1 MAKIQSAQESGVYTI
16 RKFLGLNEC
25 ADGDTQLKAGEAA
38 EMRNWKVTPHHHLR
52 VRPGCRTLRQFTGP
66 IRGLW
71 RGFVAGRWKTVC
83 AADGGIWEV
92 SGRNF
97 RRLGD
102 CWDAPTTMFG
112 FGGKVYFLNG
122 HEYLVWD
129 GEGFVDTVD
138 GYVPLIATAI
148 APDGGGTTVENINR
162 LTGKR
167 RCQFSADGEAKEF
180 QLPEKGLL
188 SVDKIVIDTKVVE
201 LGWSVDKTEGKI
213 TFEEVP
219 EAGNS
224 NVEVW
229 YTMPNTLRA
238 QVEAMRF
245 AEQFNGAADTRV
257 FLYGDGSAKAI
268 YCGIT
273 EDGTPSAEYFPDLY
287 EILVGSENAPVTG
300 MIKYYDRLMSYKSDG
315 GAFATKY
322 EITELADGS
331 VIPGF
336 KTVSI
341 NREIGNEA
349 MGQVRLV
356 ENMPRTLYA
365 GQIYDWVMVNYATR
379 DERNARNIGQRVQMT
394 METADMERVFCF
406 DDDSRQ
412 EYYIFLNDQAGTAL
426 VHHYGIDVWYQYTGL
441 PVVCGTRG
449 EDGLYFG
456 LSDGRVV
463 RFSEEYLND
472 DGTEIDAFYASGH
485 MAFDRDYCKKY
496 SAMTWVSVKPTA
508 NAVLEAAV
516 RCDRETEERAKT
528 VFMGLSTLQ
537 SADFSLWSFLTGRS
551 PKIQRLK
558 LKMKRFVYYQLILRS
573 CCRAS
578 DATVLAVDIQVQYGG
593 RAK

>member
-1 MAKIQSAQESGVYTI
+1 MAKIQSLKESGVYTI
-16 RKFLGLNEC
+16 QKFLGLNEC
-25 ADGDTQLKAGEAA
+25 ADGDTQLKTGEAA
-38 EMRNWKVTPHHHLR
+38 EMQNWKVTPHHHLR
-52 VRPGCRTLRQFTGP
+52 VRPGYKTVRQFAGP
-66 IRGLW
+66 VRGLW
-71 RGFVAGRWKTVC
+71 RGFVAGQWKTLC

-92 SGRNF
+92 SGGNF

-102 CWDAPTTMFG
+102 CCDAPTTMFG

-129 GEGFVDTVD
+129 GEGYVDTVD
-138 GYVPLIATAI
+138 GYVPLVVTAM
-148 APDGGGTTVENINR
+148 APGGGGTSLENVNR
-162 LTGKR
+162 LTGRR
-167 RCQFSADGEAKEF
+167 RCRFSADGEAKEF
-180 QLPEKGLL
+180 HLPEQSLL
-188 SVDKIVIDTKVVE
+188 SVDKVVVGTE
-201 LGWSVDKTEGKI
+201 ETAGWTADKETGI
-213 TFEEVP
+213 LTFQQVP
-219 EAGNS
+219 EAGNN

-229 YTMPNTLRA
+229 YTVRNTQRA
-238 QVEAMRF
+238 VVEGMRF

-273 EDGTPSAEYFPDLY
+273 EEGTPSAEYFPDLY
-287 EILVGSENAPVTG
+287 EILIGSENAPVTG

-315 GAFATKY
+315 GAYATKY

-356 ENMPRTLYA
+356 ENVPRTLYA

-379 DERNARNIGQRVQMT
+379 DERNAQNIGQRVQLT
-394 METADMERVFCF
+394 MGKADMERVFCF

-426 VHHYGIDVWYQYTGL
+426 IHHYGIDVWYRYTAL
-441 PVVCGTRG
+441 PVVCGIRG
-449 EDGLYFG
+449 EDGVYFG

-463 RFSEEYLND
+463 RFGEDYLND
-472 DGTEIDAFYASGH
+472 DGREIDAFCASGH
-485 MAFDRDYCKKY
+485 MAFDRDHNKKY

-508 NAVLEAAV
+508 NAALEAAV
-516 RCDRETEERAKT
+516 RCDRETKEQAKT
-528 VFMGLSTLQ
+528 ACMGLSTFQ
-537 SADFSLWSFLTGRS
+537 SGDFSLWSFLTGRS

-573 CCRAS
+573 RCRAS